1 MNDPFFY
8 TLIVPGIR
16 RQWPFL
22 FFLFLHIHTQKIWI
36 LWCLEGLYLQ
46 IALNL
51 PKYACFIHVAH
62 APSLCKICHG
72 VFISNKYLPS
82 SGLLF
87 WDVFGTMSDMYLV
100 VFCENRQRGFR
111 EKFHVWQGLKYA
123 TDYIC
128 TVRKPLITCWKLE
141 LMKPDEF
148 TECFKC
154 FYCLLW
160 THLAPSWLWT
170 CIYL

>member
-1 MNDPFFY
+1 MIPFFRHLLCPVSAGSDLFY
-8 TLIVPGIR
+8 SFCFCIFTLKKFEFV
-16 RQWPFL
+16 
-22 FFLFLHIHTQKIWI
+22 
-36 LWCLEGLYLQ
+36 WCLEGLYLQ

-51 PKYACFIHVAH
+51 PKYACFILVAH

-72 VFISNKYLPS
+72 VCISNKYLPS

-87 WDVFGTMSDMYLV
+87 WDVFGTMSDMYRV